1 MPTSAITQFS
11 ASPLQPAFPKPD
23 PIWESFQFGVSQ
35 TILKG
40 TVVAQ
45 KVSDGKIYPYVAST
59 LVATPAAPAITN
71 AGAGGT
77 WPAGT
82 YSVAISYVNP
92 QGETKTSV
100 PVLVTVTAGQ
110 NIQVPAIAGID
121 STVTSVNVYVNGFL
135 AANIAVAAQATVQT
149 NIANYGASSGVPL
162 AVSTAKK
169 VVDGTQIAFGLMP
182 FDVTTD
188 ASGNVYPGQ
197 QASSEFGQSYP
208 NAPVFL
214 YGYFSCADL
223 TGLDANAVSQ
233 FGKLV
238 VGTTAAGIL
247 FIR

>member
-1 MPTSAITQFS
+1 MPTTALSQFS

-23 PIWESFQFGVSQ
+23 PIWESFSFGVSQ

-40 TVVAQ
+40 TIVAR
-45 KVSDGKIYPYVAST
+45 KVADGKIYPYLAST
-59 LVATPAAPAITN
+59 LVATPAAPAII
-71 AGAGGT
+71 GAGTGGS
-77 WPAGT
+77 WPVAT

-100 PVLVTVTAGQ
+100 PVLVTLTSAQ
-110 NIQVPAIAGID
+110 NIQVPAITSID

-162 AVSTAKK
+162 AVSTAAK
-169 VVDGTQIAFGLMP
+169 VVDGTQIAMGIMP

-197 QASSEFGQSYP
+197 QTASEFGQNYP

-214 YGYFSCADL
+214 FGYFSCADL

-233 FGKLV
+233 MGRLV
-238 VGTTAAGIL
+238 LGTTAAGIL